1 MIQYIFYIREKKEE
15 QYEYDLS
22 KNTKEEIYNDVMYN
36 VFPNNFQCIKEKWE
50 EWIKKYSSKFYLEDR
65 RQDPNFISDYKR
77 HIN

>member
-50 EWIKKYSSKFYLEDR
+50 E
-65 RQDPNFISDYKR
+65 
-77 HIN
+77 